1 MTDYSHLVADKISMV
16 SRWLE
21 RGRSAT
27 DEMLLEAVEQLD
39 RAVLCDADRAVVL
52 AVLKRNQ
59 GRPPKASAP
68 RLEVAASIEATDHPG
83 LPQPLRDALA
93 HRLRSPRGL
102 TELKRSMQVYNE
114 LRKPRR
120 VMFMR
125 AIYRDILPLLG
136 DQPVKGHP
144 VYGDI
149 IVPDKVLA
157 SPRHEQAAEITH
169 ILLARMGF
177 HPPAVRRML
186 NIISQK

>member
-16 SRWLE
+16 SRHLE
-21 RGRSAT
+21 LGHPAT

-39 RAVLCDADRAVVL
+39 RAVLCDADRKVVE
-52 AVLKRNQ
+52 AVLNRKQ

-68 RLEVAASIEATDHPG
+68 RLEVAKRIEAMDHPG

-93 HRLRSPRGL
+93 KRLRSSRGL
-102 TELKRSMQVYNE
+102 TERQRAMQVYND

-136 DQPVKGHP
+136 NQPVKGHP

-157 SPRHEQAAEITH
+157 RPRHEQAAEITH
-169 ILLARMGF
+169 TLLARMGF
-177 HPPAVRRML
+177 RPPAVRRML